1 MKRLKFIREY
11 YGYTQDEVATVL
23 NVKRQ
28 NYVEFENDKRPIP
41 LKHLYNLCNYYKINM
56 DYMTN
61 LSNEEHKIICNKDID
76 KQLVGQRLL
85 YFRTSK
91 KLSQRQLAKELGV
104 SDAIISK
111 YENGKC
117 LILLNT
123 VLKLCQKYN
132 ISLDWLTGRSETMYR
147 NN

>member
-11 YGYTQDEVATVL
+11 YGYTQEEVTTVL

-28 NYVEFENDKRPIP
+28 KYVEFENGKRPIP
-41 LKHLYNLCNYYKINM
+41 LKHLFNLCNYYKINM

-61 LSNEEHKIICNKDID
+61 LSNDEHKIIYNKDID

-123 VLKLCQKYN
+123 ALKLCQKYN
-132 ISLDWLTGRSETMYR
+132 ISLDWLTGRSEPMYR